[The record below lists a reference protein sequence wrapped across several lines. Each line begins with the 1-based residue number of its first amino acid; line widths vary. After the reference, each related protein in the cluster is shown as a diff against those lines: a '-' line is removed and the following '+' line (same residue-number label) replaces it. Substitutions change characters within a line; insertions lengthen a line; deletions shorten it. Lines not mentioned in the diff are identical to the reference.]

1 MAKSVAVS
9 VGIVLMG
16 AVFSGCGFLESM
28 FGGDSTSAQ
37 SSSSASSTAK
47 KKDSNIFSSLFGTND
62 DANRAKCSGN
72 EIKTDTGI
80 EKGECKDGKRSGAWK
95 YYDKDGY
102 IQKEITWQ
110 NGEMTLQKEYD
121 KDENP
126 KLATAYN
133 KGKVV
138 SKREYE
144 KGKFYY
150 FTHYYTEDNVSVER
164 KYDIYPLKSIAE
176 TKTKQIKEKAIEVAK
191 QRAQSKVKKPTMQE
205 VAKSKGAMEAYREK
219 LKAQVEKELQV
230 ELRNAL
236 HSEVIIIDAN
246 FKSFDDYSDD
256 ILIAF
261 IKNNNPTPRYE
272 IITTNDDMKI
282 KANVHSFTG
291 GDSIELDFY
300 VNINNKMEYIGGMY
314 NSSCSG
320 SYDKYNC
327 RTFAKHYKQL
337 IDKSVFKDEIYK
349 NLPKPKNQ

>member
-9 VGIVLMG
+9 AGIVLMG

-28 FGGDSTSAQ
+28 FGDSTSAQ

-72 EIKTDTGI
+72 EIKTDIGI
-80 EKGECKDGKRSGAWK
+80 EKGECKGGKRSGAWK

-121 KDENP
+121 KNENL

-133 KGKVV
+133 KGEII
-138 SKREYE
+138 SKRQYKRGEF
-144 KGKFYY
+144 KF
-150 FTHYYTEDNVSVER
+150 FTHYYTEDNVNIER
-164 KYDIYPLKSIAE
+164 EYYVYSLKSIAE

-219 LKAQVEKELQV
+219 LKAQEEKELQI
-230 ELRNAL
+230 ELAKNPEL
-236 HSEVIIIDAN
+236 YNTPNLDA
-246 FKSFDDYSDD
+246 YSDSKLLSD
-256 ILIAF
+256 IKDSDIEPN
-261 IKNNNPTPRYE
+261 KE
-272 IITTNDDMKI
+272 IITANDLR
-282 KANVHSFTG
+282 
-291 GDSIELDFY
+291 IESRDFVFSNSQTIFY
-300 VNINNKMEYIGGMY
+300 ANINNSFEKVGSIKVG
-314 NSSCSG
+314 SSCYEG
-320 SYDKYNC
+320 DYTNKYNC
-327 RTFAKHYKQL
+327 RTFARQYKQL
-337 IDKSVFKDEIYK
+337 IDKSLLKDKLYEY
-349 NLPKPKNQ
+349 LPKPKNQ